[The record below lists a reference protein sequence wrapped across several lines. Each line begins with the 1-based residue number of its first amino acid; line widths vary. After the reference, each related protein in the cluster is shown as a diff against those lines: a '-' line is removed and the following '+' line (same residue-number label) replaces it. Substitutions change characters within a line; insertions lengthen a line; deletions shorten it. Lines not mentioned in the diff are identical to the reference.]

1 MDCVILNVS
10 FKYLNFYASFMGRVR
25 TKFIKRISNKLVLKH
40 KDEFKKDFKDNKKIV
55 ETLVEVK
62 SKKLRNVIAGYVTR
76 LMKKDDITLS
86 KKQH

>member
-1 MDCVILNVS
+1 
-10 FKYLNFYASFMGRVR
+10 MGRVR

-62 SKKLRNVIAGYVTR
+62 SKKLRNKLQII
-76 LMKKDDITLS
+76 LSHLENQHFHSMKGIG
-86 KKQH
+86 